1 MAILL
6 ENRHC
11 FETSQRPRSA
21 TVMPERSWCLQSS
34 NSLICLGNMGVLDRV
49 EKGTN
54 VLESMRQP
62 VRLNTVM
69 KLHDKRRI
77 LKVVMVRLNPL
88 SAISPRS
95 SACTRSSAR
104 MRNRCETRIWP
115 GCASAH
121 SRAARLV
128 TVPMTP

>member
-11 FETSQRPRSA
+11 LETCQLPRPV
-21 TVMPERSWCLQSS
+21 TVMPELSCCLQSD
-34 NSLICLGNMGVLDRV
+34 NSWICLGNMGVLDGV
-49 EKGTN
+49 EKGAN
-54 VLESMRQP
+54 VLESMLQP

-69 KLHDKRRI
+69 KLHDRRRI
-77 LKVVMVRLNPL
+77 LKAEMVRLNPL
-88 SAISPRS
+88 SANSPRS
-95 SACTRSSAR
+95 SACTRSSTR
-104 MRNRCETRIWP
+104 LRNRCETRIWP

-121 SRAARLV
+121 RRAARLV